1 MIEISFPSLADVSKM
16 QEQILLPFF
25 VKLSR
30 LQEQLLLNIGLESAA
45 NLDPRF
51 LEIYHKCQDFTLTP
65 FKAMYAVYE
74 AASYVAK
81 AGIAGD
87 FVQCGV
93 WKGGSA
99 MIVALTFLQ
108 YGSQHRNLFLY
119 DTYEGMPDTGVH
131 DGEFDAGPFHV
142 AMNITT
148 RIRGGHSGIFYAP
161 IEEVR
166 RNMQTTGYP
175 EDHVY
180 LVKGM
185 VEETLPSRAP
195 EQISLLHLDSDLY
208 QSTYHEL
215 THLYPRLTK
224 GGVLIVDDYGT
235 WKGSRK
241 ATDQY
246 FEENGIA
253 MLLTPAGNSGA
264 RMGVKP

>member
-1 MIEISFPSLADVSKM
+1 MIELSFPSIVDVSKM

-30 LQEQLLLNIGLESAA
+30 LQEQLLLNIGFESAA

-51 LEIYHKCQDFTLTP
+51 HEIYEKCQDYTLTP
-65 FKAMYAVYE
+65 FKAMYALYE

-93 WKGGSA
+93 WKGGTA

-108 YGSQHRNLFLY
+108 YKGQHRHLSLY
-119 DTYEGMPDTGVH
+119 DTYEGMPETGVH
-131 DGEFDAGPFHV
+131 DEAFDAGPFHV
-142 AMNITT
+142 VMNITT
-148 RIRGGHSGIFYAP
+148 RIRGGHTGVFYAP
-161 IEEVR
+161 LEEVR
-166 RNMQTTGYP
+166 RNMQSTGYP

-180 LVKGM
+180 LIKGR
-185 VEETLPSRAP
+185 VEETLPYRAP
-195 EQISLLHLDSDLY
+195 EQISLLHLDSDSY
-208 QSTYHEL
+208 QSTYHAL

-253 MLLTPAGNSGA
+253 MLLTPAGSPGA
-264 RMGVKP
+264 RMGIKQ

>member
-1 MIEISFPSLADVSKM
+1 MIEISFPSLADVSKV

-30 LQEQLLLNIGLESAA
+30 LQEQVLLNIGVESAA

-51 LEIYHKCQDFTLTP
+51 LEIYHKCQDYTLTP

-108 YGSQHRNLFLY
+108 FHSQQRSLFLY
-119 DTYEGMPDTGVH
+119 DTYEGMPDTGVN
-131 DGEFDAGPFHV
+131 DAEYDAGPFHV

-148 RIRGGHSGIFYAP
+148 RLRGGHSGIFYASL
-161 IEEVR
+161 EEVR
-166 RNMQTTGYP
+166 RNMQTTGYS
-175 EDHVY
+175 EAHVY

-246 FEENGIA
+246 FEENGIN
-253 MLLTPAGNSGA
+253 MLLTPAGSTGA
-264 RMGVKP
+264 RMGIKP